1 MSVRLRCNQL
11 DLFVVWA
18 NMLRPYFLVL
28 LMIGTLG
35 IGQPTYANDAVEQ
48 LRSFTKNTKSASGD
62 FLQQQVSLSSGSD
75 VKPRVIRQ
83 QQGTFV
89 FSRPGRFSWNTLKPF
104 EQVMIAD
111 GKQLMMWDKDLN
123 QVTYRKASLALAA
136 SPAAILFGNT
146 ALEEYFELNNAGERG
161 NLFWVEL
168 IPKNSKDSL
177 EDMPYTKIG
186 IGMAG
191 NLPIAMELRDQ
202 FGNIVLLSFSNLKT
216 NIPILPSQFIFKAPS
231 GAEVL
236 KLQ

>member
-89 FSRPGRFSWNTLKPF
+89 FSRPGRFYGTH
-104 EQVMIAD
+104 
-111 GKQLMMWDKDLN
+111 
-123 QVTYRKASLALAA
+123 
-136 SPAAILFGNT
+136 
-146 ALEEYFELNNAGERG
+146 
-161 NLFWVEL
+161 
-168 IPKNSKDSL
+168 
-177 EDMPYTKIG
+177 
-186 IGMAG
+186 
-191 NLPIAMELRDQ
+191 
-202 FGNIVLLSFSNLKT
+202 
-216 NIPILPSQFIFKAPS
+216 
-231 GAEVL
+231 
-236 KLQ
+236 

>member
-11 DLFVVWA
+11 YLFVA
-18 NMLRPYFLVL
+18 RTNKLRPQFLGL
-28 LMIGTLG
+28 LILGMLG
-35 IGQPTYANDAVEQ
+35 IGQPTCANDAVEQ

-123 QVTYRKASLALAA
+123 QVTYRKANLALAA

-146 ALEEYFELNNAGERG
+146 ALEEYFELNS
-161 NLFWVEL
+161 
-168 IPKNSKDSL
+168 ITTKNFTVFIMYKLDKRMIMILNKSNKWIEAEPEDQREIASSKEAKEYL
-177 EDMPYTKIG
+177 NMKQEDYNRSVGFIG
-186 IGMAG
+186 YEKSI
-191 NLPIAMELRDQ
+191 
-202 FGNIVLLSFSNLKT
+202 
-216 NIPILPSQFIFKAPS
+216 
-231 GAEVL
+231 
-236 KLQ
+236 